1 MKNST
6 KVAVGVI
13 AALGSL
19 TANAGTITVSSAAVG
34 VEAASTGTL
43 EALIPADGM
52 VLTTGTSYLRADR
65 LSISLSGGA
74 TFADGVYVLEQSG
87 SGDTSEFTL
96 LTTSP
101 EGEST
106 IQFRAASDL
115 PAGGIFL
122 LSGSSNAGASVA
134 VTVPSLTAGL
144 KVNAS
149 GVATD
154 VRDSTDYDTY
164 SATEVFRYFNQFA
177 GAVDASAKLANEIDV
192 EAPASRKLF
201 TGAGTSDALTLTF
214 TEASI
219 SGDNKVEL
227 SDADLVKITL
237 RGDLSGANS
246 ITVATGTTARGSA
259 TIADDGQSA
268 TVSLSASDAYAAG
281 SATLNVLV
289 GSSVLSTSDFT
300 VQADLDFETE
310 VDKNLIAAASKNA
323 GTWTINGLQAKVA
336 NVTLNA
342 TGFISWLKV
351 ANEGAADAVVYAD
364 IIYNNYNGD
373 AETKVTNA
381 ELGTVE
387 AGSVL
392 TISEATILAA
402 LNDPTGVVDANI
414 TVTVTGPKNS
424 VFLTAEKKASDGRV
438 NIPVFYD
445 NTANGRKWF
454 Q

>member
-19 TANAGTITVSSAAVG
+19 AANAGTITVSSAAVG

-52 VLTTGTSYLRADR
+52 VITTGTSYLRADR

-115 PAGGIFL
+115 SAGGIFL

-134 VTVPSLTAGL
+134 VTVPSLAEGL
-144 KVNAS
+144 KVNVS

-177 GAVDASAKLANEIDV
+177 GSVDTNKLGNEIDV

-201 TGAGTSDALTLTF
+201 TSAGTSDALTLKF

-219 SGDNKVEL
+219 SGGNTVSLTDK
-227 SDADLVKITL
+227 DLVKITL

-289 GSSVLSTSDFT
+289 GSSVLTTSDFT

-310 VDKNLIAAASKNA
+310 DDKNLIAAASKNA
-323 GTWTINGLQAKVA
+323 GSWTINGLQAKVA

-364 IIYNNYNGD
+364 IIYNSYNGD

-445 NTANGRKWF
+445 NTSNGRKWF